1 MFCRSAFLCFVSFVF
16 LVGTLP
22 QVEAHEIRPAIV
34 TAEFSG
40 TGLYKIE
47 INANLEALI
56 TGISATH
63 KNTEKPPK
71 AETYDA
77 LRQLPPAALSNHI
90 RAFMPVFLNGIDIT
104 FDDRPADLKLTYIR
118 VPKVGDL
125 ALPRH
130 TKITLTGTAPAGAP
144 TLTWRYAPEF
154 GDSVFR
160 VQGAIGGEIVAF
172 WLKNGD
178 RSPPIRVSGGSNQS
192 FTGLAWQ
199 YVGVGFTHI
208 IPFGLDHI
216 LFVLGLY
223 FLSSRLR
230 PLIIQVSSFTVA
242 HTLTLALSM
251 LGLVSISPAIIE
263 PLIALSIVFVAVEN
277 WITDRLHP
285 WRPFLIFGFGL
296 IHGFGFAGV
305 LREINVGTVDF
316 ATSLVFFN
324 VGVELGQLAV
334 IAIAYAALGF
344 WVSQKAWYRSRIV
357 RPLTVLIGATGFI
370 WFLERVL

>member
-1 MFCRSAFLCFVSFVF
+1 MLHLRTFLCMVTLVL
-16 LVGTLP
+16 LVGTLR
-22 QVEAHEIRPAIV
+22 QVDAHEIRPTIV
-34 TAEFSG
+34 TAEFSE
-40 TGLYKIE
+40 TGLYTIQ

-56 TGISATH
+56 AGIGASH
-63 KNTEKPPK
+63 KNTEDSPK
-71 AETYDA
+71 SHIYDA
-77 LRQLPPAALSNHI
+77 LRQLPPAVLSNRI
-90 RAFMPVFLNGIDIT
+90 RSFMPAYLSGIDVT
-104 FDDRPADLKLTYIR
+104 FDKRRADLKLTQIR
-118 VPKVGDL
+118 VPQVGNL

-130 TKITLTGTAPAGAP
+130 TKITLTGTAPEGAP
-144 TLTWRYAPEF
+144 VLAWRYAPAF

-160 VQGAIGGEIVAF
+160 VQGAIGGERVAF
-172 WLKNGD
+172 WLKNGE
-178 RSPPIRVSGGSNQS
+178 RSPPIKIRGRSAQS
-192 FTGLAWQ
+192 IVGLAYQ

-208 IPFGLDHI
+208 IPLGLDHI

-251 LGLVSISPAIIE
+251 LGLVSIPSAIIE

-277 WITDRLHP
+277 WFTERLQP
-285 WRPFLIFGFGL
+285 WRPFVIFGFGL

-305 LREINVGTVDF
+305 LKEINLGPADF

-334 IAIAYAALGF
+334 IAIAYGALGF
-344 WVSQKAWYRSRIV
+344 WVGQKDWYRARIV
-357 RPLTVLIGATGFI
+357 RPLTILIGTTGFV
-370 WFLERVL
+370 WFFERIL

>member
-1 MFCRSAFLCFVSFVF
+1 MLRLPKFLCVVSFVF

-22 QVEAHEIRPAIV
+22 QVDAHEIRPTIV
-34 TAEFSG
+34 TAEFSE
-40 TGLYKIE
+40 TGLYTIE

-56 TGISATH
+56 TGIGATH
-63 KNTEKPPK
+63 KNTEESPK
-71 AETYDA
+71 AQTYNA
-77 LRQLPPAALSNHI
+77 LRQLPPTALSKRI
-90 RAFMPVFLNGIDIT
+90 RAFMPAFLGGIDIT
-104 FDDRPADLKLTYIR
+104 FDDRPADLKLAHVS

-130 TKITLTGTAPAGAP
+130 TKITLTGTAPTGEP
-144 TLTWRYAPEF
+144 ILTWRYARVF

-160 VQGAIGGEIVAF
+160 VQGAIGGEMVAF
-172 WLKNGD
+172 WLKNGE
-178 RSPPIRVSGGSNQS
+178 RSPPMRVRGGSNQS

-199 YVGVGFTHI
+199 YVEVGFTHI
-208 IPFGLDHI
+208 IPLGLDHI

-223 FLSSRLR
+223 FLSNRLR

-242 HTLTLALSM
+242 HTFTLALSM
-251 LGLVSISPAIIE
+251 LDLMSISPAIIE

-277 WITDRLHP
+277 WFTDRLQP

-305 LREINVGTVDF
+305 LREINLATTDF
-316 ATSLVFFN
+316 ATSLIFFN

-334 IAIAYAALGF
+334 IAIAYGALGF
-344 WVSQKAWYRSRIV
+344 WASKKAWYRSRIV
-357 RPLTVLIGATGFI
+357 RPLTVLIGTTGFF

>member
-1 MFCRSAFLCFVSFVF
+1 MPAFLD
-16 LVGTLP
+16 
-22 QVEAHEIRPAIV
+22 
-34 TAEFSG
+34 
-40 TGLYKIE
+40 
-47 INANLEALI
+47 
-56 TGISATH
+56 GIH
-63 KNTEKPPK
+63 
-71 AETYDA
+71 
-77 LRQLPPAALSNHI
+77 
-90 RAFMPVFLNGIDIT
+90 VT
-104 FDDRPADLKLTYIR
+104 FDDRRADLKLTHIR

-130 TKITLTGTAPAGAP
+130 TKITFSGTAPAGEP
-144 TLTWRYAPEF
+144 ILTWRYAPVF

-160 VQGAIGGEIVAF
+160 VHGAIGGEMVAF
-172 WLKNGD
+172 WLKKGE
-178 RSPPIRVSGGSNQS
+178 RSPPIRIRSGSNQS

-199 YVGVGFTHI
+199 YLSVGFTHI
-208 IPFGLDHI
+208 IPLGLDHI

-251 LGLVSISPAIIE
+251 LGLVSIPSAIIE

-277 WITDRLHP
+277 WFTERLQP

-305 LREINVGTVDF
+305 LREINLGPADF

-334 IAIAYAALGF
+334 IAIAYGALGF
-344 WVSQKAWYRSRIV
+344 WVGQKDWYRARIV
-357 RPLTVLIGATGFI
+357 RPLTILIGTAGFV
-370 WFLERVL
+370 WFLERIL